1 VAEAASV
8 GPGEPEHLFSLPLG
22 LCFAANLVQGLAF
35 NLFLHLPGY
44 LHELGADEVEI
55 GWISSLTA
63 MAAIALRPAVG
74 RAMDRRGRRIVILW
88 GGVLN
93 VVALTLYLFVDA
105 IGPAL
110 YAVRI
115 LHGIAEAFLFS
126 ALFTYAADH
135 VPARNRTQG
144 LAWFGVSGM
153 LPMSLG
159 GVVGDLLLPGHGY
172 TALFQL
178 ALVLAVISLAISVF
192 LPEAPRPA
200 PDGDVRV
207 GFQAALAQ
215 RDLRPLWWIGAIFSI
230 AVTAFFI
237 FVKRYVDEVGLGSVG
252 SFFTAYTA
260 AAVLLRIFLGWMPD
274 RLGPKRVLL
283 PSLGLLALGLF
294 VLAFAASD
302 RDVWLAGVLCGIG
315 HGFTFPI
322 LFGLVVTRTPDEN
335 RGRAMAL
342 YTALFDVGV
351 LAGGPLFGLLIQEA
365 GFAGMYAA
373 AGALILF
380 GAVVFVVW
388 DARATAVASA

>member
-1 VAEAASV
+1 
-8 GPGEPEHLFSLPLG
+8 
-22 LCFAANLVQGLAF
+22 LCFLANLVQGLAF

-93 VVALTLYLFVDA
+93 VVALTLYLFVDS
-105 IGPAL
+105 IGPGL

-178 ALVLAVISLAISVF
+178 ALVLAVVSLAISAF

-200 PDGDVRV
+200 PDADARV
-207 GFQAALAQ
+207 GFQAAFSQ

-230 AVTAFFI
+230 VVTAFFI
-237 FVKRYVDEVGLGSVG
+237 FVKRYVDEIGLGSVG
-252 SFFTAYTA
+252 SFFTAYTV

-294 VLAFAASD
+294 VLAFSASD

-365 GFAGMYAA
+365 GFSGMYAA

-388 DARATAVASA
+388 DARATAVARV

>member
-1 VAEAASV
+1 
-8 GPGEPEHLFSLPLG
+8 
-22 LCFAANLVQGLAF
+22 
-35 NLFLHLPGY
+35 
-44 LHELGADEVEI
+44 
-55 GWISSLTA
+55 
-63 MAAIALRPAVG
+63 
-74 RAMDRRGRRIVILW
+74 
-88 GGVLN
+88 
-93 VVALTLYLFVDA
+93 
-105 IGPAL
+105 
-110 YAVRI
+110 
-115 LHGIAEAFLFS
+115 
-126 ALFTYAADH
+126 
-135 VPARNRTQG
+135 
-144 LAWFGVSGM
+144 
-153 LPMSLG
+153 
-159 GVVGDLLLPGHGY
+159 
-172 TALFQL
+172 
-178 ALVLAVISLAISVF
+178 
-192 LPEAPRPA
+192 
-200 PDGDVRV
+200 
-207 GFQAALAQ
+207 
-215 RDLRPLWWIGAIFSI
+215 LRPLWWIGAIFSI

-252 SFFTAYTA
+252 SFFTAYTV

-365 GFAGMYAA
+365 GFAAMYAA

-388 DARATAVASA
+388 DARATAVVRV